1 MHVAVEAVSVD
12 IAGRRIVTDGVLR
25 AEPGTMVGLIGPN
38 GSGKSTLLRTVY
50 RALRPAAGR
59 VLLDGEDVWRLPAR
73 AAAQRTAVVLQD
85 DASEF
90 EFTVREVVELGRVPH
105 KRLLDRDTAA
115 DAAIVTDA
123 LARAGA
129 ADLADRL
136 VSTLSGGER
145 QRVFLARA
153 LAQQT
158 PVLVLD
164 EPTNHLDVSAQLQL
178 LDLLARLPATVVA
191 ALHDLNLA
199 AAYCD
204 EIYVLVGGRV
214 LTHGPTRDVLT
225 PDLVRDVYGIAAHRT
240 TNPLTGRPALHF
252 AAPHPHEEPKA

>member
-1 MHVAVEAVSVD
+1 MRVAVEGVSVD

-25 AEPGTMVGLIGPN
+25 AEPGTVVGLIGPN

-59 VLLDGEDVWRLPAR
+59 VLLDGEDVWRLTAR

-129 ADLADRL
+129 AALADRV

-178 LDLLARLPATVVA
+178 LDLLSRLPATVVA

-204 EIYVLVGGRV
+204 RLHLLQRGRV
-214 LTHGPTRDVLT
+214 VASGPPEQVLT
-225 PDLVRDVYGIAAHRT
+225 VELIDQVFGVTAAIT
-240 TNPLTGRPALHF
+240 TNPLTGARAVHIGRRTN
-252 AAPHPHEEPKA
+252 